1 MQWRQVSILM
11 KRKVISMNFLK
22 IENKKSFF
30 VISDKK
36 IEPENIDKDDLLEIL
51 ELVYEHSS
59 SIKFPKHEEL
69 EEIANHIE
77 REIVSHII
85 SKLRSEEHTYELQSR
100 GQIVCGLM

>member
-1 MQWRQVSILM
+1 
-11 KRKVISMNFLK
+11 MNFLK

-69 EEIANHIE
+69 EEIANPIE

-85 SKLRSEEHTYELQSR
+85 SKL
-100 GQIVCGLM
+100 